1 MFDLEKSIA
10 DWRKQMRAAGI
21 KASMPLEE
29 LEIHLREEISHF
41 VASGKSEA
49 VAFEIAVTRV
59 GNPGTVGSEFRKNNS
74 QVSRSGL
81 IGLTIWLVAA
91 AVLLI
96 IILNQRAHAKWNP
109 LLAAHIFSVTMGYA
123 AAFLAGGFGI
133 YGICS
138 QRLRAS
144 IARDGHNLNRTI
156 HFFTVLAAVVAGAG
170 FVLGMLWSR
179 QNLGGAWTNDPRE
192 IGNLCAVIWL
202 VTTASMQRFA
212 RLSHYSILR
221 WSIAGNMVVGLGW
234 FGSWLM
240 AHGQTITSFWLLD
253 VLLGLH
259 LFFLG
264 MSATRS
270 PKSIEA

>member
-1 MFDLEKSIA
+1 MFDLEKQISN
-10 DWRKQMRAAGI
+10 WRKQMRIAGI
-21 KASMPLEE
+21 KSPVSLEE
-29 LEIHLREEISHF
+29 LEAHLREDFSHL
-41 VASGKSEA
+41 VASGKPEA
-49 VAFEIAVTRV
+49 AAFEIAVTRI
-59 GNPGTVGSEFRKNNS
+59 GNPRTVSSEFRKNG
-74 QVSRSGL
+74 SRVPLSR
-81 IGLTIWLVAA
+81 LTGFTVWSVMA

-96 IILNQRAHAKWNP
+96 VIMNQWAHAKWNL

-133 YGICS
+133 YGVCS
-138 QRLRAS
+138 QWFRAS
-144 IARDGHNLNRTI
+144 TTHDGHNLNRTI
-156 HFFTVLAAVVAGAG
+156 HFFTVLAAALAGAG

-221 WSIAGNMVVGLGW
+221 WGIVGNMVVGLGW

-240 AHGQTITSFWLLD
+240 AHGQAITSFWLLD
-253 VLLGLH
+253 VMLGAH

-264 MSATRS
+264 MSSTRS
-270 PKSIEA
+270 PKLIES